1 MKARTIK
8 KYEELWT
15 KIRDI
20 TRLLTSNSDNND
32 EIYMKIKFNW
42 YDGSS
47 LTS

>member
-1 MKARTIK
+1 MKNYGPKLEILLG
-8 KYEELWT
+8 Y
-15 KIRDI
+15 
-20 TRLLTSNSDNND
+20 LTSNSDNND